1 MVVYIVLR
9 RWHEGVDIDS
19 VHHSEDAAN
28 DRASYINI
36 GVALG
41 NMGGL
46 GATVEKHEVQ

>member
-1 MVVYIVLR
+1 MTVWIVVR
-9 RWHEGVDIDS
+9 GWHEGSDIDS
-19 VHHSEDAAN
+19 VHFKEETAQ

-36 GVALG
+36 GVCVG